1 MLIDE
6 FKDGDLVATARRF
19 VQQKKDIEDAY
30 QKATTGHVD
39 KVESEDRIRKYWN
52 REREHWAEDLTKIS
66 PMQHPELGIE
76 RVLGMQND
84 LLSIEFLEGGLD
96 AARSVGMIS
105 VAGSDFGTG
114 FLIGEGL
121 LITNHHVID
130 GPETAAMSVLD
141 LNYEANRIGLP
152 KPVETFALEP
162 DRFFLTDKPYD
173 FTIVAVSEH
182 SANGRSIEEFGYH
195 PLIGQEG
202 KILIGQPVNVI
213 QHPKG
218 RMKSICVHD
227 SRFMYLQNGGE
238 VDPYCWYSSDTEPGS
253 SGSPVFNNRWEVVAL
268 HHKAIP
274 KTDEAGRLLD
284 RNNRQISKERAE
296 RQPEDVVWVANE
308 GIRASRLVR
317 GIKAAELSPAFASE
331 RQALLALWARPKGR
345 SEGLESARRPTE
357 QAEGPSA
364 RPGAGSATAVQVP
377 AQPGVPVTITITVQ
391 VNSG

>member
-6 FKDGDLVATARRF
+6 FEDKDLVATARRF
-19 VQQKKDIEDAY
+19 VAQKKDIEDAY
-30 QKATTGHVD
+30 KKATTGHVD
-39 KVESEDRIRKYWN
+39 KVEPEERIRKYWN

-66 PMQHPELGIE
+66 PLQHPELGIE

-84 LLSIEFLEGGLD
+84 LLSIEFLEGGVD
-96 AARSVGMIS
+96 AARAVGMIS

-114 FLIGEGL
+114 FLIGEGFM
-121 LITNHHVID
+121 ITNHHVVD
-130 GPETAAMSVLD
+130 SPETAAMSVFD

-152 KPVETFALEP
+152 KQVETFDLEP

-173 FTIVAVSEH
+173 FTIVAVREH
-182 SANGRSIEEFGYH
+182 SANGRPIGDFGYH

-227 SRFMYLQNGGE
+227 SRFMYLENGGE
-238 VDPYCWYSSDTEPGS
+238 VDPFCWYSSDTEPGS

-274 KTDEAGRLLD
+274 KTDDAGRLLD
-284 RNNRQISKERAE
+284 RNNRQISKERAQQ
-296 RQPEDVVWVANE
+296 QPEDVVWVANE

-317 GIKAAELSPAFASE
+317 GIKAATLPPAFASE

-345 SEGLESARRPTE
+345 AEGLESATSPPER
-357 QAEGPSA
+357 PSA
-364 RPGAGSATAVQVP
+364 VHSRPGAGASTALQIP
-377 AQPGVPVTITITVQ
+377 AQAGHPVTITIQITT
-391 VNSG
+391 G